1 MSFDFSNLY
10 NALRSA
16 GITFDGARPSRF
28 ILVLW
33 YPIFGTRSER
43 GKAKRSSEA
52 SNSFGGQ
59 FLNTIK
65 DAAYIGSQVLGAGT
79 SVIKTARTVL
89 QCRSAQLPQSTI
101 QEIAVPIPGG
111 QKVKLAGDR
120 QFEEQLS
127 LQLYNDEDFTIRNSL
142 ENWMKNVQDN
152 ETGVSDLNKRDS
164 MPDEYKST
172 AILIQLG
179 GRKLTPKAAAIAGA
193 SAGIAAGNGFG
204 QDVAFGAA
212 GAAAGAAVGG
222 LLEQANV
229 NIPMPVYSYTF
240 HGVFPSVIGA
250 VDLNWESTDQIEEF
264 QLNLSYDYFDIDLNP
279 QNFLTNF

>member
-33 YPIFGTRSER
+33 YPIFGTRSAR
-43 GKAKRSSEA
+43 GSAKRSSEA
-52 SNSFGGQ
+52 SNSF
-59 FLNTIK
+59 LNTVK
-65 DAAYIGSQVLGAGT
+65 EAAYIGGQVLGAGT

-89 QCRSAQLPQSTI
+89 QCKGAQLPQSTI
-101 QEIAVPIPGG
+101 QEIAVPIPGN

-142 ENWMKNVQDN
+142 ENWMKNIQDN
-152 ETGVSDLNKRDS
+152 ETGVSDLNKKDS

-193 SAGIAAGNGFG
+193 GVGLSAGNGFG
-204 QDVAFGAA
+204 GKIGGGIAGAA
-212 GAAAGAAVGG
+212 TGAAAGLVADALG
-222 LLEQANV
+222 V

-250 VDLNWESTDQIEEF
+250 VDLNWETTDQIEEF